1 METTMNTRQP
11 WIFGLAALG
20 LALAAPVQAAPGLM
34 DGAFMVARS
43 EQGDAAGPDPRNAR
57 KDERPAEAGKRRAS
71 RREAKRD
78 EPQGYG
84 YGYERRKQQQTEEDS
99 RSHGR
104 R

>member
-1 METTMNTRQP
+1 MNTRQP

-20 LALAAPVQAAPGLM
+20 LALAAPVQAAPDLM
-34 DGAFMVARS
+34 NGAFMVAGNDRGG
-43 EQGDAAGPDPRNAR
+43 EAGPDARNAR
-57 KDERPAEAGKRRAS
+57 NDEPPTETNKRRAS

-84 YGYERRKQQQTEEDS
+84 YGYGYERRKQQQTDADS
-99 RSHGR
+99 RSRGR